1 MNERQIQI
9 IAEVK
14 KVVTELFEKKV
25 NPLFVFH
32 NIEHTRQVVKA
43 IEVIGSHYRLNVDD
57 QFVLLVSAWF
67 HDTGFSAGQAEGHE
81 KESIRLATEF
91 LKHCYADQEI
101 IFKVTSCIQSTQM
114 PQGPANLLEQIIC
127 DADLF
132 HLGTDKFSEM
142 TELLRQELQVYY
154 NKEFSKE
161 KWCQWNIEFLL
172 SHKYFTGYCQS
183 NLELVKQRW
192 IEQLRN
198 KEQV

>member
-9 IAEVK
+9 IGEVK
-14 KVVTELFEKKV
+14 KVVTELFKKKV

-32 NIEHTRQVVKA
+32 NLEHTRQVA
-43 IEVIGSHYRLNVDD
+43 HATEEIESHYKLTDDD

-81 KESIRLATEF
+81 KKSIRLATEF
-91 LKHCYADQEI
+91 LKHCYLDQEV

-114 PQGPANLLEQIIC
+114 PHAPANLLEQIIC

-132 HLGTDKFSEM
+132 HLGTDKFCEM
-142 TELLRQELQVYY
+142 TELLRQELQAYY
-154 NKEFSKE
+154 NKEISNE
-161 KWCQWNIEFLL
+161 KWRQWNIEFLL
-172 SHKYFTGYCQS
+172 SHRYFTGYCQL
-183 NLELVKQRW
+183 NLEPVKQKW

-198 KEQV
+198 KGQ